1 MKLSIELSCTPF
13 LYFFFEKNTSKRTFI
28 DCGIELEKYLVLN
41 SSDVTDEDTWQVQKQ
56 TFFDIDRMD
65 LRCGILKELY
75 EDIKD
80 YDWNIT
86 WDSINRN
93 YYLNI
98 ELPSDDAVMFK
109 LRWS

>member
-1 MKLSIELSCTPF
+1 MKLSIELSCTPY

-56 TFFDIDRMD
+56 TFSDIDRTD
-65 LRCGILKELY
+65 LCCGILKELY

-86 WDSINRN
+86 WDFINRN

-98 ELPSDDAVMFK
+98 ELSIDDAVMFK
-109 LRWS
+109 LKWS